1 MGNLYGGLP
10 GAMNGLFGASAQQ
23 HHMQRMNQGGN
34 LFGNHGGMI
43 HQQQMQ
49 QMNAVPVATATAAIP
64 VVQTAME
71 ESKDPPTKPKN
82 ECCAQ
87 CDDNCCYSMCCACI
101 FNFCCV

>member
-1 MGNLYGGLP
+1 
-10 GAMNGLFGASAQQ
+10 MNELSGASAKQQ
-23 HHMQRMNQGGN
+23 HMQRMNQGGK
-34 LFGNHGGMI
+34 
-43 HQQQMQ
+43 
-49 QMNAVPVATATAAIP
+49 MNAVPVATATAAIP